1 MEKIRD
7 IREREREQELQRI
20 VNLKVVGVGGAGN
33 NAINRMVEDK
43 VKNVEFIAINTESR
57 ILKLSKADRIIQIG
71 KETTRGLSTGGIV
84 EIGEMSAR
92 ENIEEI
98 EKALSNTDM
107 LFITAGMGGGT
118 GTGAAPVVAEVAKKL
133 GILTIG
139 IVTNPFIFEGIRKM
153 NQAKKGIS
161 ELRKYVDALIV
172 ISNDKLLKT
181 IEKNSTMI
189 EAFKLADETL
199 KQGVVGITTLLS
211 TTGLVNVDFN
221 DIKSVMQNTGM
232 AHLGMCERIGEDAI
246 KEAVKGAAENALSET
261 KINGAKGVI
270 INISGSKELS
280 LAETN
285 SALTEIMDDI
295 DENAN
300 IIFGTIVDEK
310 LKNRIVVTIIA
321 TGVDDVAL

>member
-1 MEKIRD
+1 MEKLK
-7 IREREREQELQRI
+7 ETETGKI

-43 VKNVEFIAINTESR
+43 VKNVEFIAINTESK
-57 ILKLSKADRIIQIG
+57 ILTLSKADKKIQIG
-71 KETTRGLSTGGIV
+71 RESTRGLSTGGIV
-84 EIGEMSAR
+84 EIGEMAAR
-92 ENIEEI
+92 ENIDEI
-98 EKALSNTDM
+98 ERALYNTDM

-139 IVTNPFIFEGIRKM
+139 IVTKPFIFEGIRKM
-153 NQAKKGIS
+153 NQAKKGIE

-181 IEKNSTMI
+181 IEKNSTII

-199 KQGVVGITTLLS
+199 KQGVVGITTLLN
-211 TTGLVNVDFN
+211 TAGLVNVDFN

-232 AHLGMCERIGEDAI
+232 AHLGMCEKTGEEAI
-246 KEAVKGAAENALSET
+246 KEAVKGAAQNALSET

-270 INISGSKELS
+270 INISGSKEIS
-280 LAETN
+280 LAELN
-285 SALTEIMDDI
+285 SALTEITDDI
-295 DENAN
+295 DEDAN
-300 IIFGTIVDEK
+300 IIFGTIIDEK
-310 LKNRIVVTIIA
+310 LKNKIVVTIIA

>member
-1 MEKIRD
+1 MEKL
-7 IREREREQELQRI
+7 REMDNQKI

-43 VKNVEFIAINTESR
+43 VKNVEFIAINTESK
-57 ILKLSKADRIIQIG
+57 ILKLSKADKVIQIG
-71 KETTRGLSTGGIV
+71 KESTRGLSTGGII
-84 EIGEMSAR
+84 EIGEMAAR
-92 ENIEEI
+92 ESANDIER
-98 EKALSNTDM
+98 ALQNTDM

-118 GTGAAPVVAEVAKKL
+118 GTGAAPVVAEIAKNL

-139 IVTNPFIFEGIRKM
+139 VVTKPFIFEGIRKM
-153 NQAKKGIS
+153 NQASKGID

-181 IEKNSTMI
+181 IEKNSTII

-199 KQGVVGITTLLS
+199 KQGVVGITTLLN

-221 DIKSVMQNTGM
+221 DIKSIMQNTGM
-232 AHLGMCERIGEDAI
+232 AHLGMCEKSGEDAI
-246 KEAVKGAAENALSET
+246 KEAVKGAAQNALSET

-270 INISGSKELS
+270 INISGSKEIP
-280 LAETN
+280 LAELN
-285 SALTEIMDDI
+285 NALTEITDDI
-295 DENAN
+295 DEDAN
-300 IIFGTIVDEK
+300 IIFGTIIDEK
-310 LKNRIVVTIIA
+310 LKDQIVVTIIA